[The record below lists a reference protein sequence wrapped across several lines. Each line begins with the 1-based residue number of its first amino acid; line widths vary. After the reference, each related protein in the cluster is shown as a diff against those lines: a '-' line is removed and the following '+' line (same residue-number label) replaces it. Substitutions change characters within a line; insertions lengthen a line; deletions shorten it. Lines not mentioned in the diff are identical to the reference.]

1 MAYLLFI
8 FAWLVACG
16 GGGGGGGGGNT
27 DNTADAPAGETP
39 AATVGEV
46 GAARFLDHATFGARL
61 DDIGALA
68 PASDFDAWFA
78 AQARAQPCLESQRM
92 AATVAAGTVA
102 IQADRIEAWWYCA
115 VRGDDQLRQRMA
127 WALSQ
132 IFVVSD
138 QSNALGGHADT
149 LASYYDTLAQNALG
163 NYRDLL
169 GAVSRSV
176 AMGLYLN
183 MFGNRKADATLGTH
197 ADENFARELMQLF
210 TVGLVRLNADG
221 TPQRDANGR
230 TVPTYSQTDVEQLAR
245 ALTGWGFPGGNF
257 VWGTPQW
264 TVPMAPTDSYHDSGA
279 KTIIGN
285 TSIPA
290 GLGADA
296 ELDMALDTLFHHPN
310 VGPFIGRQ
318 LIQRLVTSNPSP
330 AYVARV
336 AAAFDDNGRGVRGDL
351 LAVAKAILL
360 DPEART
366 PGTGKLREPLLR
378 VSQLW
383 RLFDA
388 RAGDG
393 LYDFFLPDAVFA
405 QAPLRSPSVFN
416 FYRPDYQPP
425 GELTEARLAAPEMQ
439 ILNESTVNSGGTAL
453 TYMGYLWRS
462 SRGTSAPDDGSITL
476 DFTPWEPLAADP
488 DALVER
494 LDLALTGAQ
503 SSAAVRSLIAD
514 YVAAIPADQ
523 VEKRIGDATDLLL
536 HAPQAVVQR

>member
-1 MAYLLFI
+1 
-8 FAWLVACG
+8 
-16 GGGGGGGGGNT
+16 
-27 DNTADAPAGETP
+27 
-39 AATVGEV
+39 
-46 GAARFLDHATFGARL
+46 
-61 DDIGALA
+61 
-68 PASDFDAWFA
+68 
-78 AQARAQPCLESQRM
+78 
-92 AATVAAGTVA
+92 
-102 IQADRIEAWWYCA
+102 
-115 VRGDDQLRQRMA
+115 
-127 WALSQ
+127 
-132 IFVVSD
+132 
-138 QSNALGGHADT
+138 
-149 LASYYDTLAQNALG
+149 
-163 NYRDLL
+163 
-169 GAVSRSV
+169 
-176 AMGLYLN
+176 MGLCLN

-221 TPQRDANGR
+221 STQYGADGKPL
-230 TVPTYSQTDVEQLAR
+230 PTYSQTDVEQLAR

-378 VSQLW
+378 VTQLW

-453 TYMGYLWRS
+453 TFMGYLWRS